1 MLFSTILDIF
11 EKTSAMK
18 KIGILFFFIFIS
30 YFGTAQEIPAVTDA
44 SSEFIIKRIE
54 IIPSLSILSPEIPN
68 TGNFKIRSVN
78 FDPENES
85 REVNMAEFMARERR
99 MKSRTVQLAPPVQ
112 LPQKDNSISVGR
124 NTDWNE
130 SPRFFNQSFS
140 PELPG
145 SGTRNA
151 VYRNAAEGT
160 GHYYL
165 TRYNPFA
172 RRGYNY

>member
-1 MLFSTILDIF
+1 MQ
-11 EKTSAMK
+11 
-18 KIGILFFFIFIS
+18 KIGLLFFFIFIF
-30 YFGTAQEIPAVTDA
+30 YPGTAQEIEIPAVRES

-54 IIPSLSILSPEIPN
+54 IIPALSILSPEIPN

-78 FDPENES
+78 FDLENEP
-85 REVNMAEFMARERR
+85 REVNIAEFMDRERR
-99 MKSRTVQLAPPVQ
+99 MKTRTMQLAPPVQ
-112 LPQKDNSISVGR
+112 LPQNDNITTVDRSA
-124 NTDWNE
+124 NWNA

-140 PELPG
+140 PDLQR

-151 VYRNAAEGT
+151 VYRDAAEGT

-172 RRGYNY
+172 RRGYGY